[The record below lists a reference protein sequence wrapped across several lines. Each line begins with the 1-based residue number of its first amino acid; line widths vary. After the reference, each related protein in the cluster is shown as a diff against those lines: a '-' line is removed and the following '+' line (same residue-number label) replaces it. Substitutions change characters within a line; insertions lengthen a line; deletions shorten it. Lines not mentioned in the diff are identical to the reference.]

1 MTLDAVNRACEL
13 VEQLGAGE
21 VIDGII
27 DVDNSDPNHKRLPF
41 EPDKMNALLGLEL
54 SAEEQQKLLEKLD
67 FQIENN
73 EVVVPFFRTDINRM
87 CDVAEEVARMYGYDK
102 IPTTLYAGEMV
113 QGEFTP
119 LSRRSALPLWFAARQ
134 ALTSP

>member
-1 MTLDAVNRACEL
+1 MDKTHELAVVGDASSIRLFHALGMRTEASGRFEKGLDPRMTLDAVNRACEL

-41 EPDKMNALLGLEL
+41 EPDKMNALLGLDL
-54 SAEEQQKLLEKLD
+54 PAEEQVKLLEKLD
-67 FQIENN
+67 FKIENN

-87 CDVAEEVARMYGYDK
+87 CDVA
-102 IPTTLYAGEMV
+102 
-113 QGEFTP
+113 
-119 LSRRSALPLWFAARQ
+119 
-134 ALTSP
+134 